1 MGLFD
6 VLGDM
11 ARDKIDSFKEDPAG
25 NIERTVTRSINKF
38 NDECEKKRSE
48 IIRTGEKKA
57 RTFSDEQLRAYARN
71 ADSSG
76 NQFAQEIAQREMER
90 RGM

>member
-57 RTFSDEQLRAYARN
+57 RTFKITLGNGEVGYVYKKANGDIAITSIRAKCR
-71 ADSSG
+71 
-76 NQFAQEIAQREMER
+76 
-90 RGM
+90 